1 MDLLFI
7 ISGITALVI
16 LGLGFLVYS
25 RNKKKKINQY
35 FLFITFSVVIW
46 IGGVMGLSFL
56 HELPKQQALILGRIP
71 FLGAIL
77 LSGLLFYFSQIF
89 PQRTVLVSNLA
100 NLLAFTFC
108 GIFIFLSLF
117 TDLIL
122 RDIIFRDTFP
132 IAVFG
137 PLISLFGLIFLAL
150 SLSSIAILAL
160 KYKNLRRLERRQIF
174 YFFIGLT
181 LSIIGGS
188 LTNLILPQF
197 KLVVHLYQY
206 GPLTVVFFIIFTT
219 FAITRYRLFEIRV
232 ILTELLVGLMGI
244 ILVILPFVMPTS
256 SLKILTGAVFIL
268 FCIFGYYLIKA
279 THEESK
285 RREEAEKI
293 AVQERA
299 LRGRA
304 EKLAREF
311 ERLDR
316 AKTQFI
322 LATQHHLRTPLSI
335 VKGYS
340 SMLLEGSY
348 GKLEEKTKRV
358 VSGINE
364 AIEKLIKLVNEFL
377 DISQLQVGRE
387 ILKKEETQIEKLIE
401 EIIEELN
408 PSAKEKG
415 IYLKLEVEEGLPK
428 IKLDRTKIKSAIFN
442 VIDNGIKY
450 TPKGGVT
457 INLKSQNSNLKIAVK
472 DTGIGLT
479 KEEIKT
485 LFTEFFERGKEAE
498 KIYTTGRGIGL
509 YVAKNIIEAH
519 RGKIWGESEGKGKGS
534 TFYIELPLE

>member
-1 MDLLFI
+1 MI
-7 ISGITALVI
+7 E
-16 LGLGFLVYS
+16 
-25 RNKKKKINQY
+25 K
-35 FLFITFSVVIW
+35 
-46 IGGVMGLSFL
+46 SF
-56 HELPKQQALILGRIP
+56 
-71 FLGAIL
+71 F
-77 LSGLLFYFSQIF
+77 
-89 PQRTVLVSNLA
+89 
-100 NLLAFTFC
+100 
-108 GIFIFLSLF
+108 
-117 TDLIL
+117 D
-122 RDIIFRDTFP
+122 
-132 IAVFG
+132 
-137 PLISLFGLIFLAL
+137 SLFGLILL
-150 SLSSIAILAL
+150 INLVLGVLVYL
-160 KYKNLRRLERRQIF
+160 KNRKDLRNKL
-174 YFFIGLT
+174 FFGLT
-181 LSIIGGS
+181 LGTVLWIGGLLLLG
-188 LTNLILPQF
+188 LTPYNMGGRLSFAGALLSGWFFLWFTLKFPYQDIKISFPGEILANI
-197 KLVVHLYQY
+197 LVIS
-206 GPLTVVFFIIFTT
+206 FFIIILFSPLVVVKEITEETTFGVTGEFGPLYPFFGIFFILLMILGLLNLFRKVKLAKNEIEKKQLEYFLLGATLTIGISTTTNLLLPLVGIYQYSKLGPIGTVFLIFFTT
-219 FAITRYRLFEIRV
+219 LAITRYHLFEIRV

-244 ILVILPFVMPTS
+244 ILVLLPFVMPMS

-293 AVQERA
+293 TVQERA
-299 LRGRA
+299 LRQRA
-304 EKLAREF
+304 EKLAKEF

-316 AKTQFI
+316 AKSQFI

-335 VKGYS
+335 IKGYA

-348 GKLEEKTKRV
+348 GRVEEKAKKAL
-358 VSGINE
+358 SGIQE
-364 AIEKLIKLVNEFL
+364 SIERLIKLVNEFL

-387 ILKKEETQIEKLIE
+387 ILKKEETQIEKIIE

-428 IKLDRTKIKSAIFN
+428 IKLDRTKIKTAIFN

-450 TPKGGVT
+450 TRKGGVT
-457 INLKSQNSNLKIAVK
+457 IRLKIKDLRLKIIVK
-472 DTGIGLT
+472 DTGIGLA

-519 RGKIWGESEGKGKGS
+519 RGKIWAESEGKSKGS

>member
-1 MDLLFI
+1 MI
-7 ISGITALVI
+7 E
-16 LGLGFLVYS
+16 
-25 RNKKKKINQY
+25 K
-35 FLFITFSVVIW
+35 
-46 IGGVMGLSFL
+46 SF
-56 HELPKQQALILGRIP
+56 
-71 FLGAIL
+71 F
-77 LSGLLFYFSQIF
+77 
-89 PQRTVLVSNLA
+89 
-100 NLLAFTFC
+100 
-108 GIFIFLSLF
+108 
-117 TDLIL
+117 D
-122 RDIIFRDTFP
+122 
-132 IAVFG
+132 
-137 PLISLFGLIFLAL
+137 SLFGLILL
-150 SLSSIAILAL
+150 INLVLGVLVYL
-160 KYKNLRRLERRQIF
+160 KNRKDLRNKL
-174 YFFIGLT
+174 FFGLT
-181 LSIIGGS
+181 LGTVLWIGGLLLLG
-188 LTNLILPQF
+188 LTPYNMGGRLSFAGALLSGWFFLWFTLKFPYQDIKISFPGEILANI
-197 KLVVHLYQY
+197 LVIS
-206 GPLTVVFFIIFTT
+206 FFIIILFSPLVVVKEITEETTFGVTGEFGPLYPFFGIFFILLMILGLLNLFRKVKLAKNEIEKKQLEYFLLGATLTIGISTTTNLLLPLVGIYQYSKLGPIGTVFLIFFTT
-219 FAITRYRLFEIRV
+219 LAITRYHLFEIRV

-244 ILVILPFVMPTS
+244 ILVLLPFVMPMS

-293 AVQERA
+293 TVQERA
-299 LRGRA
+299 LRQRA
-304 EKLAREF
+304 EKLAKEF

-316 AKTQFI
+316 AKSQFI

-335 VKGYS
+335 IKGYA

-348 GKLEEKTKRV
+348 GRVEEKAKKAL
-358 VSGINE
+358 SGIQE
-364 AIEKLIKLVNEFL
+364 SIERLIKLVNEFL

-387 ILKKEETQIEKLIE
+387 ILKKEETQIEKIIE

-428 IKLDRTKIKSAIFN
+428 IKLDRTKIKTAIFN

-450 TPKGGVT
+450 TRKGGVT
-457 INLKSQNSNLKIAVK
+457 IRLKIKDLRLKIIVK
-472 DTGIGLT
+472 DTGIGLA